1 MQLLNDQTK
10 SANQHSLKSERKS
23 ERMKSMKKL
32 ISIILAVAVIF
43 ALNIT
48 AFAGGFITDESA
60 MSTGAK
66 ADPPYA
72 AAADDN
78 AILKEN
84 KAYELYANSTRT
96 IYSVSVTPVRQIVG
110 YYCGPASSYIL
121 LKTLGINVQSTT
133 RYLYFFCADESDSN
147 CPYPYVDHTHYK
159 SYTSPQITLAD
170 SMGTNYNGTGMSSM
184 KTVINNRQSIHDYSL
199 TRVPSNIN
207 QANSLK
213 TKLMSTFDANSPCI
227 LWVEARI
234 LNEYSGHDFGGHY
247 ILANSLNTTSNTIG
261 IVDPNYYTHIS
272 TTYTESVNTVL
283 NAIWDNGYGGNIIW
297 CSD

>member
-84 KAYELYANSTRT
+84 KAYEL
-96 IYSVSVTPVRQIVG
+96 
-110 YYCGPASSYIL
+110 
-121 LKTLGINVQSTT
+121 LKTNLCVAIAPTIMPLKVQFSKST
-133 RYLYFFCADESDSN
+133 
-147 CPYPYVDHTHYK
+147 
-159 SYTSPQITLAD
+159 Q
-170 SMGTNYNGTGMSSM
+170 
-184 KTVINNRQSIHDYSL
+184 
-199 TRVPSNIN
+199 PSWL
-207 QANSLK
+207 QGL
-213 TKLMSTFDANSPCI
+213 
-227 LWVEARI
+227 V
-234 LNEYSGHDFGGHY
+234 
-247 ILANSLNTTSNTIG
+247 
-261 IVDPNYYTHIS
+261 
-272 TTYTESVNTVL
+272 
-283 NAIWDNGYGGNIIW
+283 
-297 CSD
+297 

>member
-1 MQLLNDQTK
+1 
-10 SANQHSLKSERKS
+10 
-23 ERMKSMKKL
+23 MKKL

-84 KAYELYANSTRT
+84 KAYELYANSTRAT
-96 IYSVSVTPVRQIVG
+96 YSVSVTPVRQIVG

-133 RYLYFFCADESDSN
+133 RYLYLC
-147 CPYPYVDHTHYK
+147 
-159 SYTSPQITLAD
+159 
-170 SMGTNYNGTGMSSM
+170 
-184 KTVINNRQSIHDYSL
+184 R
-199 TRVPSNIN
+199 
-207 QANSLK
+207 
-213 TKLMSTFDANSPCI
+213 
-227 LWVEARI
+227 
-234 LNEYSGHDFGGHY
+234 
-247 ILANSLNTTSNTIG
+247 
-261 IVDPNYYTHIS
+261 
-272 TTYTESVNTVL
+272 
-283 NAIWDNGYGGNIIW
+283 
-297 CSD
+297 

>member
-1 MQLLNDQTK
+1 
-10 SANQHSLKSERKS
+10 
-23 ERMKSMKKL
+23 MKKL

-96 IYSVSVTPVRQIVG
+96 KYSVSVTPVRQIVG

-121 LKTLGINVQSTT
+121 LKTLAPQDTYISFVQ
-133 RYLYFFCADESDSN
+133 
-147 CPYPYVDHTHYK
+147 
-159 SYTSPQITLAD
+159 
-170 SMGTNYNGTGMSSM
+170 M
-184 KTVINNRQSIHDYSL
+184 KVTATAPIPL
-199 TRVPSNIN
+199 
-207 QANSLK
+207 
-213 TKLMSTFDANSPCI
+213 
-227 LWVEARI
+227 
-234 LNEYSGHDFGGHY
+234 
-247 ILANSLNTTSNTIG
+247 
-261 IVDPNYYTHIS
+261 
-272 TTYTESVNTVL
+272 
-283 NAIWDNGYGGNIIW
+283 
-297 CSD
+297 

>member
-1 MQLLNDQTK
+1 
-10 SANQHSLKSERKS
+10 
-23 ERMKSMKKL
+23 MKKL

-207 QANSLK
+207 QANEI
-213 TKLMSTFDANSPCI
+213 D
-227 LWVEARI
+227 
-234 LNEYSGHDFGGHY
+234 
-247 ILANSLNTTSNTIG
+247 
-261 IVDPNYYTHIS
+261 
-272 TTYTESVNTVL
+272 VN
-283 NAIWDNGYGGNIIW
+283 I
-297 CSD
+297 

>member
-96 IYSVSVTPVRQIVG
+96 KYSVSVTPVRQIVG

-133 RYLYFFCADESDSN
+133 RYLYFFCADESNSN
-147 CPYPYVDHTHYK
+147 CPY
-159 SYTSPQITLAD
+159 
-170 SMGTNYNGTGMSSM
+170 
-184 KTVINNRQSIHDYSL
+184 R
-199 TRVPSNIN
+199 RVPCTAPQTPVPDRS
-207 QANSLK
+207 
-213 TKLMSTFDANSPCI
+213 
-227 LWVEARI
+227 R
-234 LNEYSGHDFGGHY
+234 
-247 ILANSLNTTSNTIG
+247 
-261 IVDPNYYTHIS
+261 
-272 TTYTESVNTVL
+272 
-283 NAIWDNGYGGNIIW
+283 
-297 CSD
+297 

>member
-96 IYSVSVTPVRQIVG
+96 KYSVT
-110 YYCGPASSYIL
+110 AD
-121 LKTLGINVQSTT
+121 KQS
-133 RYLYFFCADESDSN
+133 
-147 CPYPYVDHTHYK
+147 H
-159 SYTSPQITLAD
+159 
-170 SMGTNYNGTGMSSM
+170 
-184 KTVINNRQSIHDYSL
+184 NR
-199 TRVPSNIN
+199 R
-207 QANSLK
+207 
-213 TKLMSTFDANSPCI
+213 
-227 LWVEARI
+227 
-234 LNEYSGHDFGGHY
+234 
-247 ILANSLNTTSNTIG
+247 
-261 IVDPNYYTHIS
+261 
-272 TTYTESVNTVL
+272 
-283 NAIWDNGYGGNIIW
+283 
-297 CSD
+297 